1 MLQIKNLSLRYG
13 DRILLDEIYATV
25 SPGEKVAL
33 VGRNG
38 AGKSTLLKIIAKL
51 QKPDS
56 GEVDIPK
63 RLILMNRLRSSMKR

>member
-38 AGKSTLLKIIAKL
+38 AGKSTLLKIIA
-51 QKPDS
+51 
-56 GEVDIPK
+56 ETPK
-63 RLILMNRLRSSMKR
+63 RLR